1 MPILSFGS
9 QNINII
15 THKKNITI
23 RKLWKTPLE
32 KGDRLYCYWNLVS
45 KEKKKIFEAVVL
57 DVELISFKELKDN
70 DSLAKEEGYS
80 DAVEMVKELK
90 KTYAVDI
97 GDEEIFQIIHFEK
110 LDVDD
115 WIGDKINE
123 KVMITQRADILFDSG
138 KYDKSVLCYTAALG
152 FDPNDV
158 YLLNKKGDNLSRLG
172 KFQDAIKCYDDAL
185 KIEADNEYIWNNK
198 AIAYLNCE
206 EFDDALASS
215 NRAVEIN
222 PNNTAI
228 LYWRGFILQVL
239 GKLDESLETYDKI
252 LEIDDTNPQVW
263 NARGNILNDLGRV
276 EEALDSYDKGME
288 LCLDDS
294 DIDAS
299 AQNRR
304 GNALLEL
311 GRLEEAIEC
320 YDNALELEPKNEVF
334 LLNKGIVL
342 MELNEF
348 QKADDIFTKILVKNP
363 NNIDAQFLKEEC
375 LENL

>member
-15 THKKNITI
+15 THKNNITI
-23 RKLWKTPLE
+23 RKLWKTPLK

-45 KEKKKIFEAVVL
+45 KEKKKIFEAIVT
-57 DVELISFKELKDN
+57 DVELIEFKYLRDN
-70 DSLAKEEGYS
+70 DSLAKKEGYEN
-80 DAVEMVKELK
+80 AIEMVKELK
-90 KTYAVDI
+90 KTYAGDI
-97 GDEEIFQIIHFEK
+97 SDNDIFQIIYFEK
-110 LDVDD
+110 LDVED

-138 KYDKSVLCYTAALG
+138 KYEKSVLCYNAALG
-152 FDPNDV
+152 FDPDDV

-172 KFQDAIKCYDDAL
+172 EFQEAIKCYDDAL
-185 KIEADNEYIWNNK
+185 KIEEDNEYIWNNK

-206 EFDDALASS
+206 DFDNALDAS
-215 NRAVEIN
+215 NKAVEIN
-222 PNNTAI
+222 PYNTAI

-239 GKLDESLETYDKI
+239 GRLEEALDTYDKI
-252 LEIDDTNPQVW
+252 LEIDNSNPQVW
-263 NARGNILNDLGRV
+263 NARGNILNDLNRT

-299 AQNRR
+299 AQNRK

-311 GRLEEAIEC
+311 GRLEEAVEC

-342 MELNEF
+342 MELREF
-348 QKADDIFTKILVKNP
+348 QKASDIFTKILIKNP